1 MKYFITKSKI
11 LLILWFL
18 SSVGNLAGQTEAGF
32 AEIPYIEVTGS
43 AYQEVI
49 PDEIYIN
56 IIIREKYVSKEKI
69 TIEKQEEQL
78 KTYLNNIGVKL
89 NDLYLSDA
97 NADYVKVKWR
107 TKDLLTKKYFTLK
120 VADAVTVGQVFQQL
134 DQLDITDAYIAK
146 VNHSKID
153 SLEKVVKIRAI
164 KDAKDKSDY
173 LLNSIGEQTGK
184 PLIIQEHEKGI
195 PVTAVA
201 AGISIRGGR
210 TDGTKYYIDGVR
222 VSDNEDKLGELQ
234 FKKIKIESFIYV
246 KFAIK

>member
-195 PVTAVA
+195 PVTAAA

>member
-18 SSVGNLAGQTEAGF
+18 SSVGSLAGQTEAGF
-32 AEIPYIEVTGS
+32 EEVPYIEVTGS

-56 IIIREKYVSKEKI
+56 IIIREKYVSKEKV

-107 TKDLLTKKYFTLK
+107 TKDLLTKKDYTLK

-146 VNHSKID
+146 VKHSKID

-164 KDAKDKSDY
+164 KDAKDKADY

-184 PLIIQEHEKGI
+184 PLIIQEHEKGL
-195 PVTAVA
+195 PVTSVA
-201 AGISIRGGR
+201 ADISIRGGR